1 MLGCVDLVS
10 DRGMN
15 QPCDRLDRP
24 RRLAGTVEPRKIRLF
39 AEPDQLAPRVSA
51 ILLCDERARRRLV
64 AEPAQVL
71 ERLAVHEPA
80 ERTRIC
86 RNPTSEQCPDF
97 IEQTAGE
104 LLIDAPRAAVGA
116 LRRRPPQRDGRGG

>member
-64 AEPAQVL
+64 ADPAQVL
-71 ERLAVHEPA
+71 ERLPVHEPA
-80 ERTRIC
+80 ERTRLGPK
-86 RNPTSEQCPDF
+86 PTSGQCPAFLD
-97 IEQTAGE
+97 
-104 LLIDAPRAAVGA
+104 
-116 LRRRPPQRDGRGG
+116 